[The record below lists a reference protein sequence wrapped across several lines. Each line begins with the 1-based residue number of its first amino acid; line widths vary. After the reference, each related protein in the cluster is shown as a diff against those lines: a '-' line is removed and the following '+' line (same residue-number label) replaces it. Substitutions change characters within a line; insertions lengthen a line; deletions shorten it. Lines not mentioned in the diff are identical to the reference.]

1 MTVLGADDDAFQDKL
16 LLIVYN
22 TIIFNVI
29 VSRNFICNCNLKF
42 VIVTVYLFY
51 TC

>member
-1 MTVLGADDDAFQDKL
+1 MTVLGADDDAFQDKP
-16 LLIVYN
+16 LLIVYI
-22 TIIFNVI
+22 IIFNVI

>member
-1 MTVLGADDDAFQDKL
+1 MMVLGADDDAFQDKP
-16 LLIVYN
+16 LLIVYI
-22 TIIFNVI
+22 IIFNVV
-29 VSRNFICNCNLKF
+29 VSRNFICNLKF

>member
-1 MTVLGADDDAFQDKL
+1 MTVLGADDDAFQDKPL
-16 LLIVYN
+16 LNVYI
-22 TIIFNVI
+22 IIFNVV

>member
-1 MTVLGADDDAFQDKL
+1 MTVLGADDDAFQDKT
-16 LLIVYN
+16 LLIVYI
-22 TIIFNVI
+22 IIFNVV

>member
-1 MTVLGADDDAFQDKL
+1 MTVLGADDDAFQDKA
-16 LLIVYN
+16 LLIVYI
-22 TIIFNVI
+22 IIFNVV